1 MRMNSRWKTG
11 FAALLV
17 LACPAVGSAQE
28 SLIQQCATISND
40 PDHPT
45 RRFCN
50 LVVEAIEIGQPRVGL
65 ALAGGNPVP
74 GASSTLGMR
83 LGAVPRVS
91 LGARAT
97 AVRLELPP
105 IARQA
110 STAEIDA
117 FVPSIN
123 IDAAVGI
130 FSGFSL
136 FPTVGGFGSLDLV
149 GSFGVI
155 PIPEGEGFSGD
166 SPKGWGIGA
175 RLGILRESFTA
186 PGISV
191 TGMYRRLSDLE
202 YGDRSFADEDAYFE
216 AAGMSVLSLRGVI
229 GKRILVLGATAG
241 VGYDKFKSDIAFGVR
256 NPALL
261 GSNFN
266 FAESDFSNDRTT
278 AFGSLQWTLLIL
290 SIIGE
295 VGYQSGGDAFPVNQL
310 PSGRTSSAEKS
321 SYYGSL
327 AIRLAI

>member
-1 MRMNSRWKTG
+1 MRMNSRSKTG
-11 FAALLV
+11 FAVLLV
-17 LACPAVGSAQE
+17 LGLPAVVSAQE
-28 SLIQQCATISND
+28 TLIQQCNAQISND
-40 PDHPT
+40 QT
-45 RRFCN
+45 RRFCH
-50 LVVEAIEIGQPRVGL
+50 LVVEAIEIGQPRVGIT
-65 ALAGGNPVP
+65 LAGGNPVP

-91 LGARAT
+91 VGARAT

-105 IARQA
+105 IASQG

-123 IDAAVGI
+123 IDASLGV

-136 FPTVGGFGSLDLV
+136 LPTVGGFGSLDLV

-186 PGISV
+186 PGISI
-191 TGMYRRLSDLE
+191 TGMYRRLSDFN
-202 YGDRSFADEDAYFE
+202 YGDRTLAGSQDSYFE
-216 AAGMSVLSLRGVI
+216 ASAMRVLSLRGVI

-241 VGYDKFKSDIAFGVR
+241 IGYDKFKSDIAFGVD
-256 NPALL
+256 NPSLL
-261 GSNFN
+261 GPPRFDFS
-266 FAESDFSNDRTT
+266 ESDFANDRTT
-278 AFGSLQWTLLIL
+278 AFASLQWTLLVL

-295 VGYQSGGDAFPVNQL
+295 VGYQSGGDDFPGDL
-310 PSGRTSSAEKS
+310 PSGRTSTSDKSA
-321 SYYGSL
+321 YYGSL